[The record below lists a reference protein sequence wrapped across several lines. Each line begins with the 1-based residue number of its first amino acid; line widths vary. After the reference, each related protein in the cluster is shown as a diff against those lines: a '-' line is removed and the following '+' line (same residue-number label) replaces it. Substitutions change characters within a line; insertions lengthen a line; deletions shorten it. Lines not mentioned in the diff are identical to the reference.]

1 MPETDALDRAN
12 TPLLTLIT
20 QQSLDED
27 YRVVAE
33 RRAAN
38 GDEPRRRPA
47 RTAALVVAAFGL
59 LVTVAAV
66 QTSQNEG
73 VNDASRASLIGQ
85 IEASRAEIADLQRQI
100 QQTRELNASLQ
111 GELDALSAE
120 LRAAQSRVARQQAV
134 SGFGPV
140 AGPGIQVTVDDAPN
154 GEAVADRDLR
164 PLVNGL
170 WLAGAEAIAIN
181 GQRLTSRSAIRN
193 SGEAIQ
199 VNSRPLSPPYVV
211 SAIGDPLTL
220 QADLMETY
228 SGRMFRDI
236 ADNLGFVWGMDNVD
250 DMSLPAAPARLQRLR
265 NVVDPTG
272 PKPNPQKEA
281 PQ

>member
-27 YRVVAE
+27 YRLVAE
-33 RRAAN
+33 RRAAE
-38 GDEPRRRPA
+38 GGEARRRPA
-47 RTAALVVAAFGL
+47 RTAAVVVAAFGL

-73 VNDASRASLIGQ
+73 VNDASRASLIEQ
-85 IEASRAEIADLQRQI
+85 IEASRAEVADLQRQI
-100 QQTRELNASLQ
+100 QRTRELNVSLQ

-140 AGPGIQVTVDDAPN
+140 TGPGIRVSVDDAPN
-154 GEAVADRDLR
+154 GELVTARDLR
-164 PLVNGL
+164 ALVNGL
-170 WLAGAEAIAIN
+170 WLAGAEAVAIN
-181 GQRLTSRSAIRN
+181 GQRLTSRSAILNAGR
-193 SGEAIQ
+193 AIH

-211 SAIGDPLTL
+211 SAVGDPLTL
-220 QADLMETY
+220 QVELMETY

-236 ADNLGFVWGMDNVD
+236 ADNLGFVWDMDNVD
-250 DMSLPAAPARLQRLR
+250 DLSLPAAPARLQRLR

-272 PKPNPQKEA
+272 PRPNPQKEA